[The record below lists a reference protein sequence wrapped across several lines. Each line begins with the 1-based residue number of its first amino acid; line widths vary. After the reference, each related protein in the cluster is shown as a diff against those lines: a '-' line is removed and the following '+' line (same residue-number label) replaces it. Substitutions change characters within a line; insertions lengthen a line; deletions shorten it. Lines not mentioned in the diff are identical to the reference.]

1 MCLSVCVSDVDKAWA
16 KFRQK
21 KYTSFIITEGVGE
34 DGEPIETIEDTVN
47 DLSKFNNILYV
58 VHCAADIFIGFIQK
72 PLS

>member
-1 MCLSVCVSDVDKAWA
+1 MCLSVFVSDVDKAWA

-34 DGEPIETIEDTVN
+34 DGEPFETIEDTVN

-58 VHCAADIFIGFIQK
+58 VLGFIQK
-72 PLS
+72 PLSLTVD

>member
-47 DLSKFNNILYV
+47 DLSKFNNIFYV
-58 VHCAADIFIGFIQK
+58 VQLIIYRIYTKNFILK
-72 PLS
+72 C